1 MPGWKHTQAS
11 YNADIVESDLLA
23 IFDSG
28 GELIIMLLK
37 SKPIPH
43 SWRSRSAVASC
54 ACLHKVQHKIP
65 AYLTQMQKMADPF
78 LALNVCFNKT

>member
-1 MPGWKHTQAS
+1 MQGWKHTQAS

-37 SKPIPH
+37 RKPIPH

-54 ACLHKVQHKIP
+54 ACLHLESTTQNSSIP
-65 AYLTQMQKMADPF
+65 HSNAE
-78 LALNVCFNKT
+78 NG